1 MGEPMKKIFSRKTL
15 IVVVIALIVALAAVI
30 SMVGTGKPGFV
41 TSAVETLLKPVK
53 SASAAVAGTCEKL
66 YGYMHD
72 YDRLIEENAAL
83 RARLA
88 GADREA
94 RDYDALE
101 EENVRLR
108 ELLGLSRKSEDYEYE
123 SASIIA
129 WSASSWDSTFT
140 INKGSANSDVS
151 PGDPV
156 ITSSGCV
163 VGLVRTVSASSS
175 VCVSLIDT
183 TFAVSV
189 DLDNVSGSCSAV
201 GDYALMR
208 QGKLMVEYI
217 SDSNRV
223 FAGDSDHFRKG
234 RPFPR
239 RSSGG
244 LCGHGHRYLGRPER
258 RCRRFPR
265 CLPRRSSLRLRDHRL
280 QHDGIRRRCLCWR
293 KKSLPP
299 RSLF

>member
-1 MGEPMKKIFSRKTL
+1 MGELMKKIFSRKAL

-41 TSAVETLLKPVK
+41 TSAVEAVLKPVK

-72 YDRLIEENAAL
+72 YDRLVEENAAL

-101 EENVRLR
+101 EENIRLR
-108 ELLGLSRKSEDYEYE
+108 ELLGLSKKSEDYEYE
-123 SASIIA
+123 SANVIA
-129 WSASSWDSTFT
+129 WSASSWDSSFT
-140 INKGSANSDVS
+140 INKGSSNSDIS

-175 VCVSLIDT
+175 ICVSLIDT

-189 DLDNVSGSCSAV
+189 DLDNVTGSCSAV

-208 QGKLMVEYI
+208 QGKLLVEYI

-223 FAGDSDHFRKG
+223 FTGDSVITSGK
-234 RPFPR
+234 
-239 RSSGG
+239 GG
-244 LCGHGHRYLGRPER
+244 L
-258 RCRRFPR
+258 FPAD
-265 CLPRRSSLRLRDHRL
+265 LLVGYVDTVTTTSDGQNDVAVVTPAVSLDDLLYVYVITDF
-280 QHDGIRRRCLCWR
+280 
-293 KKSLPP
+293 SMTE
-299 RSLF
+299 

>member
-1 MGEPMKKIFSRKTL
+1 MGELMKKIFSRKTL

-30 SMVGTGKPGFV
+30 SMVGTGRPGFI

-72 YDRLIEENAAL
+72 YDRLIDENAAL
-83 RARLA
+83 RARIA

-108 ELLGLSRKSEDYEYE
+108 ELLGLSRKNGDYEYE
-123 SASIIA
+123 SANIIS
-129 WSASSWDSTFT
+129 WSASSWESSFT

-183 TFAVSV
+183 TFAASV
-189 DLDNVSGSCSAV
+189 DLDNVTGSCSAV

-223 FAGDSDHFRKG
+223 FSGDSVITSGK
-234 RPFPR
+234 
-239 RSSGG
+239 GG
-244 LCGHGHRYLGRPER
+244 L
-258 RCRRFPR
+258 FPAD
-265 CLPRRSSLRLRDHRL
+265 LLVGYVDEITATSDGQNDVAVVTPAVSLDDLLYVYVITDF
-280 QHDGIRRRCLCWR
+280 
-293 KKSLPP
+293 SMTE
-299 RSLF
+299 

>member
-1 MGEPMKKIFSRKTL
+1 MKKIFSRKAL
-15 IVVVIALIVALAAVI
+15 IVIVIALIVALAAVI

-41 TSAVETLLKPVK
+41 TSAVETVLKPVK

-72 YDRLIEENAAL
+72 YDRLVEENAAL

-101 EENVRLR
+101 EENIRLR
-108 ELLGLSRKSEDYEYE
+108 ELLGLSKKSEDYEYE
-123 SASIIA
+123 SANVIA

-140 INKGSANSDVS
+140 INKGSSNSDVS

-156 ITSSGCV
+156 ITSSGSV

-189 DLDNVSGSCSAV
+189 DLDNVTGSCSAV

-208 QGKLMVEYI
+208 QGKLLVEYI

-223 FAGDSDHFRKG
+223 FTGDSVITSGK
-234 RPFPR
+234 
-239 RSSGG
+239 GG
-244 LCGHGHRYLGRPER
+244 L
-258 RCRRFPR
+258 FPPD
-265 CLPRRSSLRLRDHRL
+265 LLIGYVDTVTATSDGQNDVAVVTPAVSLDDLLYVYVITDF
-280 QHDGIRRRCLCWR
+280 
-293 KKSLPP
+293 STTE
-299 RSLF
+299 

>member
-72 YDRLIEENAAL
+72 YDRLIGENAAL

-175 VCVSLIDT
+175 VCASLIDT

-223 FAGDSDHFRKG
+223 FAGDSVITSGK
-234 RPFPR
+234 
-239 RSSGG
+239 GG
-244 LCGHGHRYLGRPER
+244 L
-258 RCRRFPR
+258 FPAD
-265 CLPRRSSLRLRDHRL
+265 LLVGYVDMVTATSDGQNDVAVVSPAVSLDDLLYVYVITDF
-280 QHDGIRRRCLCWR
+280 
-293 KKSLPP
+293 SMTE
-299 RSLF
+299 

>member
-1 MGEPMKKIFSRKTL
+1 MGEFMKKIFSRKTL
-15 IVVVIALIVALAAVI
+15 IVVVIALVVALAAVI
-30 SMVGTGKPGFV
+30 SMVGTGRPGFV

-83 RARLA
+83 RASLA
-88 GADREA
+88 GADRDA

-108 ELLGLSRKSEDYEYE
+108 ELLGLSRKNESYEYE
-123 SASIIA
+123 SANIIA

-151 PGDPV
+151 AGDPV

-163 VGLVRTVSASSS
+163 VGLVRTVSATSS

-183 TFAVSV
+183 TFAASV
-189 DLDNVSGSCSAV
+189 DLDNVTGSCSAV

-208 QGKLMVEYI
+208 QGKLMVEYM

-223 FAGDSDHFRKG
+223 FTGDSVITSGK
-234 RPFPR
+234 
-239 RSSGG
+239 GG
-244 LCGHGHRYLGRPER
+244 L
-258 RCRRFPR
+258 FPAD
-265 CLPRRSSLRLRDHRL
+265 LLVGYVDTVTATSDGQNDVAVITPAVSLDDLLYVYVITDF
-280 QHDGIRRRCLCWR
+280 
-293 KKSLPP
+293 SMTE
-299 RSLF
+299 

>member
-1 MGEPMKKIFSRKTL
+1 MGEPMKKIFSKKAL

-41 TSAVETLLKPVK
+41 TSAVETVLKPVK

-72 YDRLIEENAAL
+72 YDRLVEENAAL

-101 EENVRLR
+101 EENIRLR
-108 ELLGLSRKSEDYEYE
+108 ELLGLSKKSEDYKYE

-140 INKGSANSDVS
+140 INKGSSNSDVS

-156 ITSSGCV
+156 ITSSGSV

-189 DLDNVSGSCSAV
+189 DLDNVTGSCSAV

-208 QGKLMVEYI
+208 QGKLLVEYI

-223 FAGDSDHFRKG
+223 FTGDSVITSGK
-234 RPFPR
+234 
-239 RSSGG
+239 GG
-244 LCGHGHRYLGRPER
+244 L
-258 RCRRFPR
+258 FPPD
-265 CLPRRSSLRLRDHRL
+265 LLIGYVDTVTATSDGQNDVAVVTPAVSLDDLLYVYVITDF
-280 QHDGIRRRCLCWR
+280 
-293 KKSLPP
+293 STTE
-299 RSLF
+299 

>member
-1 MGEPMKKIFSRKTL
+1 MKKIFSRKTL

-30 SMVGTGKPGFV
+30 SMVGTGRPGFI

-72 YDRLIEENAAL
+72 YDRLIDENAAL
-83 RARLA
+83 RARIA

-108 ELLGLSRKSEDYEYE
+108 ELLGLSRKNSDYEFE
-123 SASIIA
+123 SANIIS
-129 WSASSWDSTFT
+129 WSASSWESTFT
-140 INKGSANSDVS
+140 VNKGSANSDVS

-183 TFAVSV
+183 TFAASV
-189 DLDNVSGSCSAV
+189 DLDNVTGSCSAV

-223 FAGDSDHFRKG
+223 FSGDSVITSGK
-234 RPFPR
+234 
-239 RSSGG
+239 GG
-244 LCGHGHRYLGRPER
+244 L
-258 RCRRFPR
+258 FPAD
-265 CLPRRSSLRLRDHRL
+265 LLVGYVDEITATSDGQNDVAVVTPAVSLDDLLYVYVITDF
-280 QHDGIRRRCLCWR
+280 
-293 KKSLPP
+293 SMTE
-299 RSLF
+299 

>member
-1 MGEPMKKIFSRKTL
+1 MKKIFSRKAL
-15 IVVVIALIVALAAVI
+15 IVIVIALIVALAAVI

-41 TSAVETLLKPVK
+41 TSAVETVLKPVK

-72 YDRLIEENAAL
+72 YDRLVEENAAL

-101 EENVRLR
+101 EENIRLR
-108 ELLGLSRKSEDYEYE
+108 ELLGLSKKSEDYKYE

-140 INKGSANSDVS
+140 INKGSSNSDVS

-156 ITSSGCV
+156 ITSSGSV

-189 DLDNVSGSCSAV
+189 DLDNVTGSCSAV

-208 QGKLMVEYI
+208 QGKLLVEYI

-223 FAGDSDHFRKG
+223 FTGDSVITSGK
-234 RPFPR
+234 
-239 RSSGG
+239 GG
-244 LCGHGHRYLGRPER
+244 L
-258 RCRRFPR
+258 FPPD
-265 CLPRRSSLRLRDHRL
+265 LLIGYVDTVTATSDGQNDVAVVTPAVSLDDLLYVYVITDF
-280 QHDGIRRRCLCWR
+280 
-293 KKSLPP
+293 STTE
-299 RSLF
+299 

>member
-1 MGEPMKKIFSRKTL
+1 MKKIFSRKAL
-15 IVVVIALIVALAAVI
+15 IVIVIALIVALAAVI

-41 TSAVETLLKPVK
+41 TSAVETVLKPVK

-72 YDRLIEENAAL
+72 YDRLVEENAAL

-101 EENVRLR
+101 EENIRLR
-108 ELLGLSRKSEDYEYE
+108 ELLGLSKKSEDYKYE

-140 INKGSANSDVS
+140 INKGSSNSDVS

-189 DLDNVSGSCSAV
+189 DLDNVTGSCSAV

-208 QGKLMVEYI
+208 QGKLLVEYI

-223 FAGDSDHFRKG
+223 FTGDSVITSGK
-234 RPFPR
+234 
-239 RSSGG
+239 GG
-244 LCGHGHRYLGRPER
+244 L
-258 RCRRFPR
+258 FPPD
-265 CLPRRSSLRLRDHRL
+265 LLIGYVDTVTATSDGQNDVAVVTPAVSLDDLLYVYVITDF
-280 QHDGIRRRCLCWR
+280 
-293 KKSLPP
+293 STTE
-299 RSLF
+299 

>member
-1 MGEPMKKIFSRKTL
+1 MKKIFSRKAL
-15 IVVVIALIVALAAVI
+15 IVIVIALIVALAAVI

-41 TSAVETLLKPVK
+41 TSAVETVLKPVK

-72 YDRLIEENAAL
+72 YDRLVEENAAL

-101 EENVRLR
+101 EENIRLR
-108 ELLGLSRKSEDYEYE
+108 ELLGLSKKSEDYEYE

-129 WSASSWDSTFT
+129 WSASSRDSTFT
-140 INKGSANSDVS
+140 INTGSSNSDVS

-156 ITSSGCV
+156 ITSSGSV

-189 DLDNVSGSCSAV
+189 DLDNVTGSCSAV

-208 QGKLMVEYI
+208 QGKLLVEYI

-223 FAGDSDHFRKG
+223 FTGDSVITSGK
-234 RPFPR
+234 
-239 RSSGG
+239 GG
-244 LCGHGHRYLGRPER
+244 L
-258 RCRRFPR
+258 FPPD
-265 CLPRRSSLRLRDHRL
+265 LLIGYVDTVTATSDGQNDVAVVTPAVSLDDLLYVYVITDF
-280 QHDGIRRRCLCWR
+280 
-293 KKSLPP
+293 STTE
-299 RSLF
+299 

>member
-1 MGEPMKKIFSRKTL
+1 MGELMKKIFSRKPL
-15 IVVVIALIVALAAVI
+15 VVVLIALVVALAAVI
-30 SMVGTGKPGFV
+30 SMVGTGRPGFV
-41 TSAVETLLKPVK
+41 TSAVETVLKPVK
-53 SASAAVAGTCEKL
+53 SAAAAVAGTCEKL

-83 RARLA
+83 RARLS

-108 ELLGLSRKSEDYEYE
+108 ELLGLSRNNESYEFE

-140 INKGSANSDVS
+140 INRGSANSDIAA
-151 PGDPV
+151 GDPV

-163 VGLVRTVSASSS
+163 VGLVRTVSSGSS

-183 TFAVSV
+183 TFAASV
-189 DLDNVSGSCSAV
+189 DLDNVTGSCSAV
-201 GDYALMR
+201 GDYSLMR
-208 QGKLMVEYI
+208 RGKLMVEYI

-223 FAGDSDHFRKG
+223 FAGDSVITSGK
-234 RPFPR
+234 
-239 RSSGG
+239 GG
-244 LCGHGHRYLGRPER
+244 LFPADLLLGYVDEVTTTSDGQNDVAVVTPAV
-258 RCRRFPR
+258 
-265 CLPRRSSLRLRDHRL
+265 SLDDLLYVYVITDF
-280 QHDGIRRRCLCWR
+280 
-293 KKSLPP
+293 SMTE
-299 RSLF
+299 

>member
-1 MGEPMKKIFSRKTL
+1 MKKIFSRKTL
-15 IVVVIALIVALAAVI
+15 VVVVIALVVALAAVI
-30 SMVGTGKPGFV
+30 SMVGTGRPGFV
-41 TSAVETLLKPVK
+41 TSAVEAVLKPVK

-72 YDRLIEENAAL
+72 YDRLIEENSAL

-94 RDYDALE
+94 REYAALE

-108 ELLGLSRKSEDYEYE
+108 ELLGLSRKNESYEFE

-151 PGDPV
+151 AGDPV

-163 VGLVRTVSASSS
+163 VGLVRTVSSGSS

-183 TFAVSV
+183 TFAASV
-189 DLDNVSGSCSAV
+189 DLDNVTGSCSAV
-201 GDYALMR
+201 GDYSLMR

-223 FAGDSDHFRKG
+223 FAGDSVITSGK
-234 RPFPR
+234 
-239 RSSGG
+239 GG
-244 LCGHGHRYLGRPER
+244 L
-258 RCRRFPR
+258 FPPD
-265 CLPRRSSLRLRDHRL
+265 LLVGYVDEVTATSDGQNDVAVVTPAVSLDDLLYVYVITDF
-280 QHDGIRRRCLCWR
+280 
-293 KKSLPP
+293 STTE
-299 RSLF
+299 

>member
-1 MGEPMKKIFSRKTL
+1 MKKIFSRKAL

-41 TSAVETLLKPVK
+41 TSAVEAVLKPVK

-72 YDRLIEENAAL
+72 YDRLVEENAAL

-101 EENVRLR
+101 EENIRLR
-108 ELLGLSRKSEDYEYE
+108 ELLGLSKKSEDYEYE
-123 SASIIA
+123 SANVIA
-129 WSASSWDSTFT
+129 WSASSWDSSFT
-140 INKGSANSDVS
+140 INKGSSNSDIS

-175 VCVSLIDT
+175 ICVSLIDT

-189 DLDNVSGSCSAV
+189 DLDNVTGSCSAV

-208 QGKLMVEYI
+208 QGKLLVEYI

-223 FAGDSDHFRKG
+223 FTGDSVITSGK
-234 RPFPR
+234 
-239 RSSGG
+239 GG
-244 LCGHGHRYLGRPER
+244 L
-258 RCRRFPR
+258 FPAD
-265 CLPRRSSLRLRDHRL
+265 LLVGYVDTVTTTSDGQNDVAVVTPAVSLDDLLYVYVITDF
-280 QHDGIRRRCLCWR
+280 
-293 KKSLPP
+293 SMTE
-299 RSLF
+299 

>member
-1 MGEPMKKIFSRKTL
+1 MKKIFSRKAL
-15 IVVVIALIVALAAVI
+15 IVIVIALIVALAAVI

-41 TSAVETLLKPVK
+41 TSAVETVLKPVK

-72 YDRLIEENAAL
+72 YDRLVEENAAL

-101 EENVRLR
+101 EENIRLR
-108 ELLGLSRKSEDYEYE
+108 ELLGLSKKSEDYKYE

-129 WSASSWDSTFT
+129 WSASSWESTFT
-140 INKGSANSDVS
+140 INKGSSNSDVS

-156 ITSSGCV
+156 ITSSGSV

-189 DLDNVSGSCSAV
+189 DLDNVTGSCSAV

-208 QGKLMVEYI
+208 QGKLLVEYI

-223 FAGDSDHFRKG
+223 FTGDSVITSGK
-234 RPFPR
+234 
-239 RSSGG
+239 GG
-244 LCGHGHRYLGRPER
+244 L
-258 RCRRFPR
+258 FPPD
-265 CLPRRSSLRLRDHRL
+265 LLIGYVDTVTATSDGQNDVAVVTPAVSLDDLLYVYVITDF
-280 QHDGIRRRCLCWR
+280 
-293 KKSLPP
+293 STTE
-299 RSLF
+299 

>member
-1 MGEPMKKIFSRKTL
+1 MKKIFSRKAL
-15 IVVVIALIVALAAVI
+15 IVIVIALIVALAAVI

-41 TSAVETLLKPVK
+41 TSAVETVLKPVK

-72 YDRLIEENAAL
+72 YDRLVEENAAL

-101 EENVRLR
+101 EENIRLR
-108 ELLGLSRKSEDYEYE
+108 ELLGLSKKSEDYEYE

-140 INKGSANSDVS
+140 INKGSSNSDVS

-156 ITSSGCV
+156 ITSSGSV

-189 DLDNVSGSCSAV
+189 DLDNVTGSCSAV

-208 QGKLMVEYI
+208 QGKLLVEYI

-223 FAGDSDHFRKG
+223 FTGDSVITSGK
-234 RPFPR
+234 
-239 RSSGG
+239 GG
-244 LCGHGHRYLGRPER
+244 L
-258 RCRRFPR
+258 FPPD
-265 CLPRRSSLRLRDHRL
+265 LLIGYVDTVTATSDGQNDVAVVTPAVSLDDLLYVYVITDF
-280 QHDGIRRRCLCWR
+280 
-293 KKSLPP
+293 STTE
-299 RSLF
+299 